1 MRTLK
6 KTGLILLLLVAV
18 VTFVLMPLGC
28 ASQPEA
34 SLPIVLLT
42 DFGAEDY
49 RVSQLKGIIYNN
61 NPAARL
67 INGSHSVPAF
77 NIPTG
82 AFILNIAAKE
92 FPADVVFV
100 AVIAPY
106 SQTETKYLVLTTEK
120 NQIFV
125 LPDNGLL
132 TYVAGNMGVKTVYQV
147 TNQELFDQPIAEL
160 SAERIQGKIGALMA
174 GGYRARDVGP
184 ALPDYT
190 TLDIQEPTIAG
201 DKLLGTVVYID
212 HFGNGITNVSTAT
225 VAEFGVQ
232 PGAAVRV
239 KIGESLVDAK
249 YGTIYSDVAK
259 GEEIVFVN
267 NNLGVVQLS
276 INLGNFAATH
286 GVKAGTKIEIEK

>member
-6 KTGLILLLLVAV
+6 KPGLILILLVAV
-18 VTFVLMPLGC
+18 VTFVLTPLGC

-34 SLPIVLLT
+34 SLPIVILT

-49 RVSQLKGIIYNN
+49 RVSQLKGIIYSN
-61 NPAARL
+61 NPDARL

-120 NQIFV
+120 NQVFV

-147 TNQELFDQPIAEL
+147 TNQKLFDQPITEL

-174 GGYRARDVGP
+174 GGYRARDVGT
-184 ALPDYT
+184 ALPNYT

-232 PGAAVRV
+232 PGDPVRV
-239 KIGESLVDAK
+239 KIQGSLVDAK

-276 INLGNFAATH
+276 INLGNFADTH

>member
-1 MRTLK
+1 MHPLK
-6 KTGLILLLLVAV
+6 KIGLIWLLLVAV
-18 VTFVLMPLGC
+18 VTIVLTPLGC
-28 ASQPEA
+28 ASQAEA

-42 DFGAEDY
+42 DFGSEDY
-49 RVSQLKGIIYNN
+49 RVSQLKGIIYSN
-61 NPAARL
+61 NPEARL

-77 NIPTG
+77 NVPTG

-120 NQIFV
+120 GQIFV

-132 TYVAGNMGVKTVYQV
+132 TYVADSMGVKTVYQV
-147 TNQELFDQPIAEL
+147 TNQALFEQPINEL

-174 GGYRARDVGP
+174 AGYRARDVGV
-184 ALPDYT
+184 ALPNFT
-190 TLDIQEPTIAG
+190 TLDIQEPTIVG
-201 DKLLGTVVYID
+201 NKLLGTVVYID
-212 HFGNGITNVSTAT
+212 HFGNGITNVSTVT

-232 PGAAVRV
+232 PGASVRV
-239 KIGESLVDAK
+239 KIGQDLVDAK
-249 YGTIYSDVAK
+249 YGTIYTDVAQGK
-259 GEEIVFVN
+259 EVVFVN

-276 INLGNFAATH
+276 INLGNFADTH
-286 GVKAGTKIEIEK
+286 GVKAGTRIEIEK